1 MKLSEFTFD
10 YPEELV
16 AQAPLSERD
25 QSRLLVCNG
34 ASTKDSTFSQIADE
48 LRGVFSVSED
58 TPILLIVNDS
68 KVFPA
73 RVRIRR
79 ESGARGEVFVLSTLQ
94 EKDIPCLLRPL
105 KKLKVGEIL
114 LSESTSQPVFRV
126 TSLEPPRVDNISPR
140 PLSEL
145 LDNSGEMPLP
155 PYIVRD
161 PSKMLDPSLSALD
174 KLRYQTV
181 YARAIGSAA
190 APTAGLHFTP
200 SVLENCASKNIVMAG
215 VTLHVGLGTFQP
227 VTATDVNAHEMH
239 SELCSIPASTM
250 RQIIKHSE
258 CGWPI
263 VFVGTTALRTVE
275 SVLLTALGVP
285 IADACSARRQR
296 LAQLLKS
303 GELRHE
309 VLLKAADCWISTD
322 LFIRPKDGE
331 FVYQP
336 VCGEG
341 IITNFHQPESTLVML
356 IASLLGY
363 GRWRQLYSHAI
374 ASRYRLFSYGDSS
387 LLVFSGVQ

>member
-34 ASTKDSTFSQIADE
+34 ARTKDSTFSQIADE
-48 LRGVFSVSED
+48 LRAAFPVSED

-79 ESGARGEVFVLSTLQ
+79 ESGARGEVFILSTLQ
-94 EKDIPCLLRPL
+94 ETNIPCLLRPL

-114 LSESTSQPVFRV
+114 LSESSSQPVFKV
-126 TSLEPPRVDNISPR
+126 TSLEPPRVDNVSQR

-161 PSKMLDPSLSALD
+161 PSKMQDPSLTALD

-181 YARAIGSAA
+181 YARELGSAA

-200 SVLENCASKNIVMAG
+200 SVLETCARKNIVMAG

-227 VTATDVNAHEMH
+227 VTATDVNSHEMH

-250 RQIIKHSE
+250 QQIIRHSE
-258 CGWPI
+258 SGWPI
-263 VFVGTTALRTVE
+263 VFVGTTAFRTVE
-275 SVLLTALGVP
+275 SVLLSALGVRL
-285 IADACSARRQR
+285 ADACDARKRR
-296 LAQLLKS
+296 LAP
-303 GELRHE
+303 
-309 VLLKAADCWISTD
+309 LLKAGELQLEALLAAADRWISTD
-322 LFIRPKDGE
+322 LFIRPKDRE

-363 GRWRQLYSHAI
+363 SRWRELYRHAI